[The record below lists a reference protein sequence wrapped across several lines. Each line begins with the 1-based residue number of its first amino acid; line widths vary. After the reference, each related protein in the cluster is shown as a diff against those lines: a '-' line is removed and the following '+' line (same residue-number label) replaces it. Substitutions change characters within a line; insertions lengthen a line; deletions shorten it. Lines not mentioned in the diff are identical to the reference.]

1 MILNIV
7 GNNENST
14 VKSKYSFRT
23 ITIVENFEDSLK

>member
-14 VKSKYSFRT
+14 AKNKYSFRM
-23 ITIVENFEDSLK
+23 ITIVENFEDSSK